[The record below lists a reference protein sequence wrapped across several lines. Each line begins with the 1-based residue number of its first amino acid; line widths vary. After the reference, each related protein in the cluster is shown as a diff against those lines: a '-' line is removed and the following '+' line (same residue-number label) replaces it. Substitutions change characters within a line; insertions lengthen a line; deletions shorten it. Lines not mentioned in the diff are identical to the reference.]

1 MTSEGPR
8 NALGGA
14 QLALA
19 LGIAPIPV
27 PIGSKRPVT
36 PGWPHLR
43 IAREDLSQRFA
54 AQSNV
59 GALNGEPSGDL
70 IDVDLDTPEALALAD
85 AFLPPTAL
93 VFGRASKP
101 RAHRLYRTTDSLPR
115 TRRFSGL
122 DGTMLVE
129 LLSTGTQTLWPPS
142 THPSGEVVE
151 FDECPGEP
159 ARVDGTSLAG
169 AVARLAACAL
179 LARHWPT
186 EPGSRHDV
194 ANAVA
199 GFLLRGGL
207 DDATVV
213 ALVEHAAGTSGDEQW
228 KDRGADVRTTARTLV
243 GSRPATGG
251 PMLVTLL
258 GEAVVDRLREFL
270 GLAGVDSS
278 FRSFRSSL
286 VSRSSSISPTP
297 PRPQTP
303 SREAFHGLAGEIVRT
318 IEPHTEADPAAL
330 LVQLLVVCGHVIGR
344 GPHFVAEGD
353 RHYTN
358 LFAVLV
364 GDTAKGRKGSS
375 WGQIRRL
382 FDLVGRHGA
391 VDRIRATP
399 GLSTGEGLIHAVR
412 DAAAPSQA
420 ATPVGG
426 WRDLGVEDK
435 RLLAYA
441 PEFATVLR
449 RMDRD
454 SNTLSPVLRE
464 AWDSGNL
471 AVLTKT
477 SPARATDA
485 HISVIAHITRDEL
498 RRYLTTTETGNG
510 FANRFLFVYASRS
523 KLLPEGGQLD
533 DAALVPLAE
542 RLKAAIA
549 SARQIGGLKRDPEA
563 RKLWHAVYPGLSAAK
578 PGLLGAVI
586 ARAEAQV
593 MRLACVYALL
603 DSSSAIREPH
613 LRAALAVW
621 DYCEASARHVF
632 GEALGDP
639 VADELLRVLRASP
652 AGLDRTEIR
661 DMFAR
666 NRSGQQIGNALGALL
681 EHGLARCESRA
692 TGGRP
697 AERWYAVPPGT
708 TETTETT
715 KRNGVRSS
723 MSSMSYLDLAKQAVE
738 PDPSEPTP

>member
-8 NALGGA
+8 DALGGA

-36 PGWPHLR
+36 LGWPDLR
-43 IAREDLSQRFA
+43 ITREELSQRFA

-59 GALNGEPSGDL
+59 GVLNGEPSGDL

-85 AFLPPTAL
+85 TFLPSTVL
-93 VFGRASKP
+93 VFGRASKR
-101 RAHRLYRTTDSLPR
+101 RAHRLYRAADSLPQ
-115 TRRFSGL
+115 TRRFAGP
-122 DGTMLVE
+122 DGSVLVE
-129 LLSTGTQTLWPPS
+129 LRGTGTQTLWPPS

-151 FDECPGEP
+151 FDESPGEP

-169 AVARLAACAL
+169 GVARLAACAL

-207 DDATVV
+207 GDATVV
-213 ALVEHAAGTSGDEQW
+213 ALIEHAARAAGDEQW
-228 KDRGADVRTTARTLV
+228 KDRGADVRTTARTLAS
-243 GSRPATGG
+243 GRPATGG
-251 PMLVTLL
+251 PMLVRLI
-258 GEAVVDRLREFL
+258 GEAVVDRLHEVL
-270 GLAGVDSS
+270 GLRNDLSS
-278 FRSFRSSL
+278 FRSFWSSRRAQSL
-286 VSRSSSISPTP
+286 VVSSTSA
-297 PRPQTP
+297 RPAAL
-303 SREAFHGLAGEIVRT
+303 RAEALYGLAGEIVRT
-318 IEPHTEADPAAL
+318 IDPHTEADPVAL
-330 LVQLLVVCGHVIGR
+330 LVQLLVTFGNVIGR

-364 GDTAKGRKGSS
+364 GETAKGRKGSS

-382 FDLVGRHGA
+382 LTL
-391 VDRIRATP
+391 VDRDWVVRRISS

-412 DAAAPSQA
+412 DPAAPSQG
-420 ATPVGG
+420 ATAGGG
-426 WRDLGVEDK
+426 WRDPGVEDK
-435 RLLAYA
+435 RLLAFA
-441 PEFATVLR
+441 PELATVLR

-464 AWDSGNL
+464 AWDSGDL

-477 SPARATDA
+477 SPACATDA

-510 FANRFLFVYASRS
+510 FANRFLFVCASRS

-533 DAALVPLAE
+533 DNALVPLAE
-542 RLKAAIA
+542 RLREATTF
-549 SARQIGGLKRDPEA
+549 ARQVGELKRDPEA
-563 RKLWHAVYPGLSAAK
+563 RKLWHSVYPDLSAGK
-578 PGLLGAVI
+578 SGLLGAVT

-603 DSSSAIREPH
+603 DSSSVIRGAH

-621 DYCEASARHVF
+621 EYCEASARHVF

-661 DMFAR
+661 DLFAR
-666 NRSGQQIGNALGALL
+666 NRSAQQIGHALGLLL
-681 EHGLARCESRA
+681 EHGLAHCESRA

-697 AERWYAVPPGT
+697 AERWYAVSPST

-715 KRNGVRSS
+715 KGNRVRSS
-723 MSSMSYLDLAKQAVE
+723 MSFMSYLDLGKQPVE